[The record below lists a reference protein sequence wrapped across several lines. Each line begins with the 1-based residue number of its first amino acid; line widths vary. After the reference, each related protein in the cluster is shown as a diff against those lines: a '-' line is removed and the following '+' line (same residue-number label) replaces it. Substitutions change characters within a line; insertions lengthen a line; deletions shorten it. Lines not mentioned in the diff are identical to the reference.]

1 MSRTSRLKWV
11 FAALIVAIAGFLLV
25 DFRVATDRGSD
36 SSPPQLNTIDSEL
49 KERSGGLGSNIQ
61 SGDLSELPSGESQPC
76 LTAEQL
82 ESHPLL
88 VQDSYRF
95 DAVSESGPTIGSY
108 RGLSEHELRDL
119 ATQRDSAA
127 MAILGAMS
135 VMRAREWPVEKAVPY
150 LMHEDPE
157 LMAYSFRG
165 PLSPEFVD
173 HMAQARKW
181 FYDAALHG
189 RVLVLHRVGES
200 LSFEKGGA
208 VKLGWIDEAEYES
221 LSSYEK
227 TALMPS
233 NVYNILALEVAP
245 ALKSGPHGSLISE
258 LIPRTERQRP
268 IVDRLAEQ
276 FSRDLDYA
284 GLSPVAVPESTA
296 PSMDQLLPLLCESEL
311 KRLKSEAEKVR

>member
-1 MSRTSRLKWV
+1 LKWV

-36 SSPPQLNTIDSEL
+36 SNPPQLKAIDSEL
-49 KERSGGLGSNIQ
+49 EERSGGLGSDFQ
-61 SGDLSELPSGESQPC
+61 PGDLSELPGGESQPC

-95 DAVSESGPTIGSY
+95 DAVSDSGPTIASY
-108 RGLSEHELRDL
+108 RGLSEQELRDMS
-119 ATQRDSAA
+119 TQGDSAA
-127 MAILGAMS
+127 MAVLGAMS
-135 VMRAREWPVEKAVPY
+135 VMRAREWPEEKAVPY
-150 LMHEDPE
+150 LMLEDPE
-157 LMAYSFRG
+157 LMAYRFSL
-165 PLSPEFVD
+165 PLSPEFLD
-173 HMAQARKW
+173 HMAEARKW

-189 RVLVLHRVGES
+189 RVLVLHRVGDS

-208 VKLGWIDEAEYES
+208 VELGWIDEAEYES

-227 TALMPS
+227 TALMPA
-233 NVYNILALEVAP
+233 NVYHVLALEVAP

-276 FSRDLDYA
+276 FSRDLDHA
-284 GLSPVAVPESTA
+284 GLPPVAVPESTA
-296 PSMDQLLPLLCESEL
+296 PSMDELLPLLCESEL
-311 KRLKSEAEKVR
+311 KRMKSEAEKVR